1 MEFYFIL
8 DKLLVRTDM
17 QRYCKGSISYIG
29 HVVQNSGTNERPSIS
44 ASRLE
49 ALLPIHLQLLF
60 FLAKEFVH
68 LIPTTFHGDLT
79 SKRVNTTLP
88 VSNVS
93 TKDQH
98 NASTIIVITQVPFHL
113 CLLQDEKLE
122 GHWHFGTA
130 CNWQNDVFVLYE
142 I

>member
-1 MEFYFIL
+1 MSSKIQAQT
-8 DKLLVRTDM
+8 R
-17 QRYCKGSISYIG
+17 G
-29 HVVQNSGTNERPSIS
+29 HPF
-44 ASRLE
+44 
-49 ALLPIHLQLLF
+49 LPV
-60 FLAKEFVH
+60 EFVH